1 MYVTNTPKNLI
12 TKAKIIKTESKK
24 KNNCYGKK
32 TVIEI
37 EDDKLEKNPS
47 KKNLNLKKEY
57 LGKKREINDN
67 KLINDKDK
75 EEKNSIKNESN
86 KILFCFNCSWKFPE
100 RMSLIRR
107 NIHINKCYEGKGKLD
122 IMKYTEE
129 QKLKLYKNY
138 PNKKISNLKMCPIC
152 GKEMSSSNLK
162 SKQCHLSGCIKNS
175 LNFQ

>member
-1 MYVTNTPKNLI
+1 MIAKSKNTRS
-12 TKAKIIKTESKK
+12 ESKK
-24 KNNCYGKK
+24 KNNYSGKK

-37 EDDKLEKNPS
+37 EDDKLEKNPAR
-47 KKNLNLKKEY
+47 KNTTLNKEY
-57 LGKKREINDN
+57 LGKKREINNNNN
-67 KLINDKDK
+67 KLVKVKDKD
-75 EEKNSIKNESN
+75 EKYNNKNDSD

-138 PNKKISNLKMCPIC
+138 PNKKISNLKVCPIC